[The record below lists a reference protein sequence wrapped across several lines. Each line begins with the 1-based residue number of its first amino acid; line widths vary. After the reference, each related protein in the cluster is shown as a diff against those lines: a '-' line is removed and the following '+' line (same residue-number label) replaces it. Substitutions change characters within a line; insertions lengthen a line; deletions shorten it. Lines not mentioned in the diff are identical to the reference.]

1 MVRVQIEI
9 TEEKSR
15 ELELL
20 MKESG
25 IKTKK
30 DLINNALTL
39 FEWAVKEIKEGRK
52 IVSLDEKNKKYKE
65 VFMPCLSNIKKV

>member
-20 MKESG
+20 MKEVG

-65 VFMPCLSNIKKV
+65 VFMPCLSNIKK

>member
-1 MVRVQIEI
+1 MQLKSVKRKSSDL
-9 TEEKSR
+9 EEQ
-15 ELELL
+15 LL
-20 MKESG
+20 INRG

-65 VFMPCLSNIKKV
+65 VFMPCLSNIKK